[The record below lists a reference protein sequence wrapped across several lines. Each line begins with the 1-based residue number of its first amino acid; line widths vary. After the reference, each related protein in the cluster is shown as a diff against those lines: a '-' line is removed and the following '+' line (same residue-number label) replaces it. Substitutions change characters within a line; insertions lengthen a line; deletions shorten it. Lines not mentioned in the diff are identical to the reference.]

1 MTTRTFAT
9 YSTEYTI
16 NGRLTDGSTVVGNFV
31 LQNVPDTEDP
41 CYSDNNNVSLL
52 ALAIVV
58 DGRQEGGL
66 PFSYTYSMD
75 GASTVD
81 LYIGAF
87 DGANDAGAYTT
98 YTYHLVSTATD
109 FNEAT
114 GFYDS
119 QAYNILSLH
128 FTTTV
133 GDDSS
138 YTVELTGIAELSYEV
153 NNTDGLDISHI
164 EVPFDFV
171 WTTITAETSTIVCYA
186 KGTMIQTM
194 RGLVR
199 VEKLKLGEMILT
211 VSGKYEPLKWLGF
224 RTVDCK
230 RHSNKAEANPVRIV
244 KHAFGHNQPARD
256 LYLSPLHS
264 IYVDG
269 ILIPAIDLVNGV
281 TVLQE
286 TRSKITY
293 FHVELPTHNAIY
305 AEGLTA
311 ETYLD
316 DNNRDF
322 FMDSSSGQ
330 LVNIHAEFSEK
341 QFPDQSSAQIWAA
354 KGFAKVMRDGPQVDA
369 VKERLLK
376 SDATMPVEGELA
388 YSEHRLAA

>member
-9 YSTEYTI
+9 YSTEYNI
-16 NGRLTDGSTVVGNFV
+16 NGRLTDGSTVAGYFV
-31 LQNVPDTEDP
+31 LQNVPDIPGADT
-41 CYSDNNNVSLL
+41 SVSLL
-52 ALAIVV
+52 AQNIKV
-58 DGRQEGGL
+58 DGRAQGEM
-66 PFSYTYSMD
+66 FTYIYSLES
-75 GASTVD
+75 GTTSTVD
-81 LYIGAF
+81 LYMGSA
-87 DGANDAGAYTT
+87 DGASNDPAITS
-98 YTYHLVSTATD
+98 YTYNLVSYALRDTD
-109 FNEAT
+109 ADGN
-114 GFYDS
+114 
-119 QAYNILSLH
+119 QAYNILSLN
-128 FTTTV
+128 FTTRV
-133 GDDSS
+133 GDGPA
-138 YTVELTGIAELSYEV
+138 YTVALTGSAEMSYEV
-153 NNTDGLDISHI
+153 NNADGLDVSHI
-164 EVPFDFV
+164 EVPFNFTV
-171 WTTITAETSTIVCYA
+171 TTMTATESTIVCYA
-186 KGTMIQTM
+186 KGTMIQTK

-199 VEKLKLGEMILT
+199 VEKLKLCEMILT

-244 KHAFGHNQPARD
+244 KDAFGPNQPARD

-330 LVNIHAEFSEK
+330 LVNIQAEFSEK
-341 QFPDQSSAQIWAA
+341 QFPHQSSAQIWAA
-354 KGFAKVMRDGPQVDA
+354 KGFAKVMRDGPEVDA
-369 VKERLLK
+369 VKARLLK
-376 SDATMPVEGELA
+376 SNATLPSEGEST

>member
-9 YSTEYTI
+9 YSTEYNI
-16 NGRLTDGSTVVGNFV
+16 NGRLTDGSAVSGYFV
-31 LQNVPDTEDP
+31 LQNVPDTP
-41 CYSDNNNVSLL
+41 GSDNSVSLL
-52 ALAIVV
+52 ALNIQV
-58 DGRQEGGL
+58 DGTQQGHL
-66 PFSYTYSMD
+66 FSYMYSLD
-75 GASTVD
+75 GAAESTVD
-81 LYIGAF
+81 LYIGA
-87 DGANDAGAYTT
+87 AEEASNDAAYTT
-98 YTYHLVSTATD
+98 YTYHLVSTATG
-109 FNEAT
+109 FNEDT
-114 GFYDS
+114 GVDDNP
-119 QAYNILSLH
+119 AYNILSLH

-133 GDDSS
+133 GDGPS
-138 YTVELTGIAELSYEV
+138 YTVDLTGIAELSYEV
-153 NNTDGLDISHI
+153 SNADGLDASHI
-164 EVPFDFV
+164 EVPFNFTV
-171 WTTITAETSTIVCYA
+171 TTMTATESTIVCYA
-186 KGTMIQTM
+186 KGTMIQTK

-230 RHSNKAEANPVRIV
+230 RHSNKVDANPVRIV
-244 KHAFGHNQPARD
+244 KDAFGPNQPVRD

-330 LVNIHAEFSEK
+330 LVNLQAEFSEK

-354 KGFAKVMRDGPQVDA
+354 KGFAKVMRNGPEVDA
-369 VKERLLK
+369 VKARLLK
-376 SDATMPVEGELA
+376 SNATMPIEGESA